1 MKLTSRQVAGLI
13 DHSSL
18 KGFATWENIRT
29 LLDEAMEFQT
39 YSVCI
44 EPIFSSKAGEYL
56 REHRSHV
63 KVDITLDFP
72 LGAYTTEAREK
83 LIDIY
88 SGSCDEVDLVVQ
100 TGFVRSGMFSEVERD
115 VNSLVDAAH
124 RNGLEIKFIT
134 EDAYTNAEEKKR
146 LYEIICRSKADFIKT
161 STGFADSEFARTL
174 GNQAG
179 AAVENVKLMAET
191 AKRVHSN
198 IGIKV
203 AGGIKSYTEAMN
215 LLEASGMPP
224 DPKRFRLGVS
234 RTRQILSEVQ

>member
-1 MKLTSRQVAGLI
+1 MKYTKNQIAGLI

-18 KGFATWENIRT
+18 KGYATWENIRK
-29 LLDEAMEFQT
+29 LLDEAMDFQT

-56 REHRSHV
+56 REHKSNV

-72 LGAYTTEAREK
+72 LGAYTTEGREK

-88 SGSCDEVDLVVQ
+88 SESCDEVDLVVQ
-100 TGFVRSGMFSEVERD
+100 TGYVRSGMFSEVEHD
-115 VNSLVDAAH
+115 VNDLVDTAH
-124 RNGLEIKFIT
+124 SHGIAIKFIT
-134 EDAYTNAEEKKR
+134 EDAYTNTEEKRR

-161 STGFADSEFARTL
+161 STGFAETEFAKSL
-174 GNQAG
+174 GNGTG

-191 AKRVHSN
+191 IKRVNSR

-203 AGGIKSYTEAMN
+203 AGGIKSYSEAID
-215 LLEASGMPP
+215 LLEASSMAP
-224 DPKRFRLGVS
+224 DPKKFRLGVS
-234 RTRQILSEVQ
+234 RTSQILSEI

>member
-1 MKLTSRQVAGLI
+1 MKYTATQIAGLI

-18 KGFATWENIRT
+18 KGYATWENIRK
-29 LLDEAMEFQT
+29 LLDEAMNFRT

-56 REHRSHV
+56 REHKSNV

-72 LGAYTTEAREK
+72 LGTYTTEGREK
-83 LIDIY
+83 LIDLY

-100 TGFVRSGMFSEVERD
+100 TGYVRSGMFSEVEHD
-115 VNSLVDAAH
+115 VNALVDAAH
-124 RNGLEIKFIT
+124 SHGIGIKFIT
-134 EDAYTNAEEKKR
+134 EDAYTNMEEKRR

-161 STGFADSEFARTL
+161 STGFSESEFAKTL

-179 AAVENVKLMAET
+179 AAVENVRLMAET
-191 AKRVHSN
+191 ARRLNSH

-203 AGGIKSYTEAMN
+203 AGGIKNYSEALA

-224 DPKRFRLGVS
+224 DPVKFRLGVS
-234 RTRQILSEVQ
+234 RTSQILSEIP